1 MAQKDLSSPLPDTP
15 MADLIRS
22 LSAKY
27 PGRFLLIDFWGM
39 GCGPCRAAIQDSK
52 DKRAEIARRDDVKRM
67 QEDTVVS
74 CIRFVVSGPV
84 RSIPRRRWRSAAVWH
99 WLPSRR

>member
-39 GCGPCRAAIQDSK
+39 GCDPCRAAIQQS
-52 DKRAEIARRDDVKRM
+52 
-67 QEDTVVS
+67 
-74 CIRFVVSGPV
+74 
-84 RSIPRRRWRSAAVWH
+84 
-99 WLPSRR
+99 